1 MRDRIRLAY
10 WQLRDWLWL
19 RSLTLEQRAAVQ
31 HMRLIVAR
39 ELEEIARG

>member
-1 MRDRIRLAY
+1 MRDLIRLAY

-19 RSLTLEQRAAVQ
+19 RSLTLEQRAAIR

-39 ELEEIARG
+39 ELEDLTR